1 MGPRIPGI
9 RVPSFRYVN
18 RAVIR
23 LENVSK
29 RFASGYNAVLN
40 LSLEIPDGQTCVLI
54 GPSGCGKTTT
64 LRMINRL
71 IDPDS
76 GRILV
81 DGADTQSVDPAAL
94 RLKMGYVIQQTGL
107 FPHMTVGENV
117 GTVPRLWKWHAERIR
132 KRVDELLELVGL
144 DPVEYRDRYPHQ
156 LSGGQRQRVGFAR
169 ALAADP
175 PILLMDE
182 PFGAVDRI
190 TRERLQHEFVSIQR
204 SMRKT
209 VVFVTHDIDEA
220 VTVGDRI
227 CLMKMQAQIA
237 QYDTPERIV
246 IHPASEYVSEVRGR
260 GARAGRRRVS
270 VLGLRPVEDAAAVR
284 RDAGGSRARAHARG
298 LARRLGGRLPEGFQA
313 RAVDGAGPRRLASGG
328 GAGGDRCQARPRR
341 GKARRPAH
349 GRGGW
354 RPAHSKARGGD
365 RQRGHRGDPAD
376 RRSEQG
382 RLLDQPPGGHPA
394 RAARAAGRAGWR
406 GRGRGAC
413 PGVRQA
419 RLQGHDRGGGAPFPR
434 PRGA

>member
-1 MGPRIPGI
+1 
-9 RVPSFRYVN
+9 
-18 RAVIR
+18 VIH

-29 RFASGYNAVLN
+29 RFASGSNAVLN
-40 LSLEIPDGQTCVLI
+40 LTLEIPDGQTCVLI

-81 DGADTQSVDPAAL
+81 DGADTQGVDPAAL

-132 KRVDELLELVGL
+132 NRVDELLELVGL

-246 IHPASEYVSEVRGR
+246 IHPASEYVSEFLGRERLTRRMSVVRIDAKTLEHPDG
-260 GARAGRRRVS
+260 GPARDEPRVPLSSSLTDALAAALTSPTERAAVFDGDRYLGDFTATSLLESLRRAS
-270 VLGLRPVEDAAAVR
+270 AEGGIPDAA
-284 RDAGGSRARAHARG
+284 
-298 LARRLGGRLPEGFQA
+298 
-313 RAVDGAGPRRLASGG
+313 
-328 GAGGDRCQARPRR
+328 
-341 GKARRPAH
+341 
-349 GRGGW
+349 
-354 RPAHSKARGGD
+354 
-365 RQRGHRGDPAD
+365 
-376 RRSEQG
+376 
-382 RLLDQPPGGHPA
+382 
-394 RAARAAGRAGWR
+394 
-406 GRGRGAC
+406 
-413 PGVRQA
+413 GV
-419 RLQGHDRGGGAPFPR
+419 
-434 PRGA
+434 

>member
-1 MGPRIPGI
+1 MDPRTPGI
-9 RVPSFRYVN
+9 AAPSFRYVN
-18 RAVIR
+18 RAVIH

-29 RFASGYNAVLN
+29 RFASGSNAVLN
-40 LSLEIPDGQTCVLI
+40 LTLEIPDGQTCVLI

-81 DGADTQSVDPAAL
+81 DGADTQGAAPAAR

-107 FPHMTVGENV
+107 FPHMTVGENA
-117 GTVPRLWKWHAERIR
+117 GTVPRLWKWDAERIR
-132 KRVDELLELVGL
+132 RRVDELLELVGL
-144 DPVEYRDRYPHQ
+144 DRVEYRDRYPHQ

-169 ALAADP
+169 ALAAAP
-175 PILLMDE
+175 PILLRDE

-246 IHPASEYVSEVRGR
+246 IHPASAYVSEFLGRERLVRRMSVVRIDSQTLEHRDG
-260 GARAGRRRVS
+260 GPAREEPRVPLS
-270 VLGLRPVEDAAAVR
+270 SSLTDALAAA
-284 RDAGGSRARAHARG
+284 
-298 LARRLGGRLPEGFQA
+298 
-313 RAVDGAGPRRLASGG
+313 LASPTERAPLFDGHRYLG
-328 GAGGDRCQARPRR
+328 DFTATSLVESLRRASAEGGDLNAT
-341 GKARRPAH
+341 
-349 GRGGW
+349 
-354 RPAHSKARGGD
+354 
-365 RQRGHRGDPAD
+365 
-376 RRSEQG
+376 
-382 RLLDQPPGGHPA
+382 
-394 RAARAAGRAGWR
+394 
-406 GRGRGAC
+406 
-413 PGVRQA
+413 GV
-419 RLQGHDRGGGAPFPR
+419 
-434 PRGA
+434 

>member
-1 MGPRIPGI
+1 M
-9 RVPSFRYVN
+9 
-18 RAVIR
+18 IR

-29 RFASGYNAVLN
+29 RFASGSNAVLN
-40 LSLEIPDGQTCVLI
+40 LTLEIPDGQTCVLI

-81 DGADTQSVDPAAL
+81 DGADTQGVDPAAL

-132 KRVDELLELVGL
+132 NRVDELLELVGL

-246 IHPASEYVSEVRGR
+246 IHPASEYVSEFLGR
-260 GARAGRRRVS
+260 ER
-270 VLGLRPVEDAAAVR
+270 
-284 RDAGGSRARAHARG
+284 
-298 LARRLGGRLPEGFQA
+298 LARRMSVVRIDAKTLEHPDGGPA
-313 RAVDGAGPRRLASGG
+313 RDEPRVPLSSSLTDALAAALTSPTERAAVFD
-328 GAGGDRCQARPRR
+328 GDRYLGDFTATSLLESLRR
-341 GKARRPAH
+341 ASAE
-349 GRGGW
+349 GGI
-354 RPAHSKARGGD
+354 PD
-365 RQRGHRGDPAD
+365 
-376 RRSEQG
+376 
-382 RLLDQPPGGHPA
+382 
-394 RAARAAGRAGWR
+394 AAG
-406 GRGRGAC
+406 
-413 PGVRQA
+413 V
-419 RLQGHDRGGGAPFPR
+419 
-434 PRGA
+434 